1 MQKPSMHYITQHTF
15 VIS

>member
-1 MQKPSMHYITQHTF
+1 MQKPSMHYIIQHTF